1 MAKEKRT
8 AADVA
13 AGIEAQE
20 LEAADQPLREQTK
33 AAPVAEPEVPAAE
46 KEPKKLY
53 TAEEVAEIAKQ
64 AAAEA
69 VAKAMAEV
77 KPQVVQV
84 MADTEKVTLRWCAPV
99 ADDNL
104 AVFGPNG
111 MYGTVTGKNGTVMV
125 PKSEWSRFYDETA
138 RRLIERRWLVVLS
151 GMTDDERAVYHC
163 AYRKGEVLDEKA
175 FRCAVTMGDKL
186 LDIFDDLCTEH
197 QEMVAKAY
205 YDAWERGRGKRR
217 QPGPAEAAEREEQG
231 PVCGGT
237 QGGPPAE
244 GDVPPGAGRAEQR
257 GGSGRGL
264 RSKGGIEHG
273 YFRIWHC
280 QRSGHYGDL
289 LPDRHGG
296 EGHRH

>member
-1 MAKEKRT
+1 MAKEKKT

-20 LEAADQPLREQTK
+20 LEETTQPLRVK
-33 AAPVAEPEVPAAE
+33 AEKVTAVGADGSATPLTDLEPGLKGETVEVPQEAETDAQERMYTAAE
-46 KEPKKLY
+46 
-53 TAEEVAEIAKQ
+53 VQDIAAK

-151 GMTDDERAVYHC
+151 GMTDEERAVYHC
-163 AYRKGEVLDEKA
+163 AYRKGEVLDETA

-205 YDAWERGRGKRR
+205 YDAWERGEVGADSRDLLKKLNAKNKARYAGEPKEDPRR
-217 QPGPAEAAEREEQG
+217 KGMFRPVLDALNSAEAEE
-231 PVCGGT
+231 
-237 QGGPPAE
+237 
-244 GDVPPGAGRAEQR
+244 DN
-257 GGSGRGL
+257 
-264 RSKGGIEHG
+264 
-273 YFRIWHC
+273 
-280 QRSGHYGDL
+280 
-289 LPDRHGG
+289 
-296 EGHRH
+296 

>member
-1 MAKEKRT
+1 MRAERKKRTSIFYLKGADKDGKEKRT

-33 AAPVAEPEVPAAE
+33 AAPVAEQKAPAAE
-46 KEPKKLY
+46 KKPEKLY
-53 TAEEVAEIAKQ
+53 TADEVAEIAKQ

-138 RRLIERRWLVVLS
+138 RRLIDRRWLVVLS

-163 AYRKGEVLDEKA
+163 AYRKGEVLDETA

-205 YDAWERGRGKRR
+205 YDAWERGEISADSRDLLKKLNTKNKARYAEEPKEDPRR
-217 QPGPAEAAEREEQG
+217 KGMFRPVLDALNSAEAAEE
-231 PVCGGT
+231 
-237 QGGPPAE
+237 
-244 GDVPPGAGRAEQR
+244 D
-257 GGSGRGL
+257 
-264 RSKGGIEHG
+264 
-273 YFRIWHC
+273 
-280 QRSGHYGDL
+280 
-289 LPDRHGG
+289 
-296 EGHRH
+296 

>member
-20 LEAADQPLREQTK
+20 LEETTQPLRVK
-33 AAPVAEPEVPAAE
+33 AEKVTAVGADGSETPLTELEPGLKGETVEVPQETAANAPERMYTAAE
-46 KEPKKLY
+46 
-53 TAEEVAEIAKQ
+53 VQDIAAK

-151 GMTDDERAVYHC
+151 GMTDDERADY
-163 AYRKGEVLDEKA
+163 
-175 FRCAVTMGDKL
+175 L
-186 LDIFDDLCTEH
+186 L
-197 QEMVAKAY
+197 AK
-205 YDAWERGRGKRR
+205 
-217 QPGPAEAAEREEQG
+217 
-231 PVCGGT
+231 
-237 QGGPPAE
+237 
-244 GDVPPGAGRAEQR
+244 
-257 GGSGRGL
+257 
-264 RSKGGIEHG
+264 
-273 YFRIWHC
+273 
-280 QRSGHYGDL
+280 HYGRDGFPL
-289 LPDRHGG
+289 RCDHGG
-296 EGHRH
+296 QAAGHLR

>member
-13 AGIEAQE
+13 AGIEEQE
-20 LEAADQPLREQTK
+20 LEETAQPLRVK
-33 AAPVAEPEVPAAE
+33 AEDVTAVGADGSETPLTELEPGLKGETGEVSQEAAANAPERMYTAAE
-46 KEPKKLY
+46 
-53 TAEEVAEIAKQ
+53 VQDIAAK

-69 VAKAMAEV
+69 VAKAMAGV

-151 GMTDDERAVYHC
+151 GMTDAERAVYHC
-163 AYRKGEVLDEKA
+163 AYRKGEVLDETA

-205 YDAWERGRGKRR
+205 YDAWERGEVSADSRELLKQLNTKNKARYAEGPKEDPRR
-217 QPGPAEAAEREEQG
+217 KGMFRPVLDALNSAEAAEE
-231 PVCGGT
+231 
-237 QGGPPAE
+237 
-244 GDVPPGAGRAEQR
+244 D
-257 GGSGRGL
+257 
-264 RSKGGIEHG
+264 
-273 YFRIWHC
+273 
-280 QRSGHYGDL
+280 
-289 LPDRHGG
+289 
-296 EGHRH
+296 

>member
-33 AAPVAEPEVPAAE
+33 AAPVAEQKAPAAE
-46 KEPKKLY
+46 KEPEKLY
-53 TAEEVAEIAKQ
+53 TADEVAEIAKQ

-138 RRLIERRWLVVLS
+138 RRLIDRRWLVVLS
-151 GMTDDERAVYHC
+151 GMTDAERAVYHC
-163 AYRKGEVLDEKA
+163 AYRKGEVLDETA
-175 FRCAVTMGDKL
+175 FRCAVTHSCLHDSFGVILNVLIVLFWHSEHGERGYVVAHILASHQAFIKL
-186 LDIFDDLCTEH
+186 LLFL
-197 QEMVAKAY
+197 A
-205 YDAWERGRGKRR
+205 
-217 QPGPAEAAEREEQG
+217 
-231 PVCGGT
+231 
-237 QGGPPAE
+237 
-244 GDVPPGAGRAEQR
+244 
-257 GGSGRGL
+257 L
-264 RSKGGIEHG
+264 
-273 YFRIWHC
+273 
-280 QRSGHYGDL
+280 YGN
-289 LPDRHGG
+289 RV
-296 EGHRH
+296 

>member
-20 LEAADQPLREQTK
+20 LEAAAQPLREQAK
-33 AAPVAEPEVPAAE
+33 AAPVAEQKAPAAE
-46 KEPKKLY
+46 KEPEKLY
-53 TAEEVAEIAKQ
+53 TADEVAEIAKQ

-99 ADDNL
+99 ADNNR

-125 PKSEWSRFYDETA
+125 PKSEWSRFYDET
-138 RRLIERRWLVVLS
+138 
-151 GMTDDERAVYHC
+151 
-163 AYRKGEVLDEKA
+163 A

-205 YDAWERGRGKRR
+205 YDAWERGEVSADSRELLKKLNAKNKARYAEEPKEDPRR
-217 QPGPAEAAEREEQG
+217 KGMFRPVLDALNSAEAAEE
-231 PVCGGT
+231 
-237 QGGPPAE
+237 
-244 GDVPPGAGRAEQR
+244 D
-257 GGSGRGL
+257 
-264 RSKGGIEHG
+264 
-273 YFRIWHC
+273 
-280 QRSGHYGDL
+280 
-289 LPDRHGG
+289 
-296 EGHRH
+296 

>member
-138 RRLIERRWLVVLS
+138 RRLIERRWLVVLN

-163 AYRKGEVLDEKA
+163 AYRKGEVLDETA

-205 YDAWERGRGKRR
+205 YDAWERGEVSADSRDLLKQLNAKNKARYAEEPKEDPRR
-217 QPGPAEAAEREEQG
+217 KGMFRPVLDALNSAEAAEE
-231 PVCGGT
+231 
-237 QGGPPAE
+237 
-244 GDVPPGAGRAEQR
+244 D
-257 GGSGRGL
+257 
-264 RSKGGIEHG
+264 
-273 YFRIWHC
+273 
-280 QRSGHYGDL
+280 
-289 LPDRHGG
+289 
-296 EGHRH
+296 

>member
-33 AAPVAEPEVPAAE
+33 AAPVAEQKASAAE
-46 KEPKKLY
+46 KEPEKLY
-53 TAEEVAEIAKQ
+53 TAAEVAEIAKQ

-151 GMTDDERAVYHC
+151 GMSDAERAVYHC
-163 AYRKGEVLDEKA
+163 AYRKGEVLDETA
-175 FRCAVTMGDKL
+175 FRYAVTMGDKL

-205 YDAWERGRGKRR
+205 YDAWERGEVSADSRELLKKLNAKNKTRYAEEPKEDPRR
-217 QPGPAEAAEREEQG
+217 KGMFHPVLDALNSAEAAEE
-231 PVCGGT
+231 
-237 QGGPPAE
+237 
-244 GDVPPGAGRAEQR
+244 D
-257 GGSGRGL
+257 
-264 RSKGGIEHG
+264 
-273 YFRIWHC
+273 
-280 QRSGHYGDL
+280 
-289 LPDRHGG
+289 
-296 EGHRH
+296 

>member
-84 MADTEKVTLRWCAPV
+84 MADTGKVTLRWCAPV

-205 YDAWERGRGKRR
+205 YDAWERGEVSADSRDLLKQLNAKNKARYAEEPKEDPRR
-217 QPGPAEAAEREEQG
+217 KGMFRPVLDALNSAEAAEE
-231 PVCGGT
+231 
-237 QGGPPAE
+237 
-244 GDVPPGAGRAEQR
+244 D
-257 GGSGRGL
+257 
-264 RSKGGIEHG
+264 
-273 YFRIWHC
+273 
-280 QRSGHYGDL
+280 
-289 LPDRHGG
+289 
-296 EGHRH
+296 

>member
-20 LEAADQPLREQTK
+20 LEAADQPLRVK
-33 AAPVAEPEVPAAE
+33 AENVTAVGADGSETPLTDLEPGLKGETVEVPQEAEADAQKLMYTAAE
-46 KEPKKLY
+46 
-53 TAEEVAEIAKQ
+53 VQNIAAK

-69 VAKAMAEV
+69 VAKAMAMAEV

-138 RRLIERRWLVVLS
+138 RRLIDRRWLVVLS

-163 AYRKGEVLDEKA
+163 QYRKGEVLDETA

-205 YDAWERGRGKRR
+205 YDAWERGEVSSDRR
-217 QPGPAEAAEREEQG
+217 ELLKQLNAKNKARYAEEPKEDPRRKGMFRPVLDALNSAEAAEE
-231 PVCGGT
+231 
-237 QGGPPAE
+237 
-244 GDVPPGAGRAEQR
+244 D
-257 GGSGRGL
+257 
-264 RSKGGIEHG
+264 
-273 YFRIWHC
+273 
-280 QRSGHYGDL
+280 
-289 LPDRHGG
+289 
-296 EGHRH
+296 

>member
-1 MAKEKRT
+1 MGAEREKRANILHLKGAEKMAKEKRT

-205 YDAWERGRGKRR
+205 YDAWERGEVSADSRDLLKQLNAKNKARYAEEPKEDPRR
-217 QPGPAEAAEREEQG
+217 KGMFRPVLDALNSAEAAEE
-231 PVCGGT
+231 
-237 QGGPPAE
+237 
-244 GDVPPGAGRAEQR
+244 D
-257 GGSGRGL
+257 
-264 RSKGGIEHG
+264 
-273 YFRIWHC
+273 
-280 QRSGHYGDL
+280 
-289 LPDRHGG
+289 
-296 EGHRH
+296 

>member
-8 AADVA
+8 AAEVA
-13 AGIEAQE
+13 AGIAAQE
-20 LEAADQPLREQTK
+20 LEDSVPPLRVKAEDVTAVGADGSETPLTELEPGLK
-33 AAPVAEPEVPAAE
+33 GETVEVPKEAVVAAPENGTGQAEPERMYTAAE
-46 KEPKKLY
+46 
-53 TAEEVAEIAKQ
+53 VQDIAAK

-69 VAKAMAEV
+69 VAKAMAGV

-138 RRLIERRWLVVLS
+138 RRLIDRRWLVVLS
-151 GMTDDERAVYHC
+151 GMTDEERALYRC
-163 AYRKGEVLDEKA
+163 RYRKGEVLDEKA
-175 FRCAVTMGDKL
+175 FRCAVSMGDKL

-205 YDAWERGRGKRR
+205 YEAWERGEVTEADRSLLKTLNAKNRTRYADCPKEDPRHRGMFA
-217 QPGPAEAAEREEQG
+217 PVIAALNSAAETDE
-231 PVCGGT
+231 
-237 QGGPPAE
+237 
-244 GDVPPGAGRAEQR
+244 D
-257 GGSGRGL
+257 
-264 RSKGGIEHG
+264 
-273 YFRIWHC
+273 
-280 QRSGHYGDL
+280 
-289 LPDRHGG
+289 
-296 EGHRH
+296 

>member
-33 AAPVAEPEVPAAE
+33 AAPVAEQKAPAAE
-46 KEPKKLY
+46 KEPEKLY
-53 TAEEVAEIAKQ
+53 TADEVAEIAKQ

-151 GMTDDERAVYHC
+151 GMSDDERAVYHC
-163 AYRKGEVLDEKA
+163 AYRKGEVLDETA

-186 LDIFDDLCTEH
+186 LDIFDNLCTEH

-205 YDAWERGRGKRR
+205 YDAWERGEVSADSRELLKKLNAKNKVRYAEEPKEDPRR
-217 QPGPAEAAEREEQG
+217 KGMFRPVLDALNSAEAAEE
-231 PVCGGT
+231 
-237 QGGPPAE
+237 
-244 GDVPPGAGRAEQR
+244 D
-257 GGSGRGL
+257 
-264 RSKGGIEHG
+264 
-273 YFRIWHC
+273 
-280 QRSGHYGDL
+280 
-289 LPDRHGG
+289 
-296 EGHRH
+296 